1 MIKETKKAIVT
12 GKMTIFTNA
21 IGRTTT
27 GYFLV
32 VRMDTGSV
40 AIDTA
45 VVRIS
50 VDVLAGKITGDFSSI
65 SFQR

>member
-1 MIKETKKAIVT
+1 
-12 GKMTIFTNA
+12 MTIFTNA

-50 VDVLAGKITGDFSSI
+50 VDVLTGKITGDFSSI